1 MRVNQKTLLAIVITL
16 SIITL
21 ILAILSIFQYVNI
34 DVMMLFLGFTQL
46 ASGYNQITISKQIN
60 EQGKHKGNRVV
71 GIISIILGIVII
83 LMDCIKIF
91 LI

>member
-1 MRVNQKTLLAIVITL
+1 MRVNQKTLSAIVITL

-21 ILAILSIFQYVNI
+21 ILAILLIFQYVNI
-34 DVMMLFLGFTQL
+34 DVMMLFLGLTQL
-46 ASGYNQITISKQIN
+46 ASGYNQISISKQIN

-83 LMDCIKIF
+83 LMDCIRIF
-91 LI
+91 LV